1 MVYSFLYASVLI
13 DRFDFVLNVNVYVFS
28 RTLIS
33 AASALKPIRISKTR
47 IRVPFEKKE
56 SQLTA
61 LAAAPPALAL
71 IRHATDGMDPLLASA
86 EESPVG
92 GGAAALASAAS
103 SPTLGLPAYSA
114 AVGAGSWSAVG
125 GSVSSDREA
134 AAMGASAAAGAG
146 AGMSRGNAPT
156 PQQLAHKVVQGL
168 WAAPTP
174 AEMQLERAATNMAV
188 LDDAVR
194 LSTLDSP
201 RHSFSI
207 LSHDA
212 FAHNHREW
220 RPR

>member
-1 MVYSFLYASVLI
+1 
-13 DRFDFVLNVNVYVFS
+13 LNVNVYVFS

-86 EESPVG
+86 EESPGGGGGG
-92 GGAAALASAAS
+92 GGAASLAAAAS
-103 SPTLGLPAYSA
+103 SPTLGLPAPSA
-114 AVGAGSWSAVG
+114 AAAAGAAAGTWSAAG
-125 GSVSSDREA
+125 GSASSDREA

-146 AGMSRGNAPT
+146 AGMPRGNAPT

-194 LSTLDSP
+194 LFSILDSP

-207 LSHDA
+207 RSHDA
-212 FAHNHREW
+212 FAHKHLEW